1 MTETAKRPSLKELLT
16 DIFTDRRLALML
28 ALGYSA
34 GLPLRLVFSTQSA
47 WLRESA
53 APRCRA
59 WPIRSAAGE
68 PGCSRSA

>member
-47 WLRESA
+47 
-53 APRCRA
+53 
-59 WPIRSAAGE
+59 
-68 PGCSRSA
+68 